1 MKVILPSGAIAESKN
16 PVVVDQWK
24 KAGYRE
30 VLPPAKPKPE
40 PKTEPK
46 PELKQETEPKPRR
59 RTRKK

>member
-1 MKVILPSGAIAESKN
+1 MKVILPSGAMAESKN

-40 PKTEPK
+40 PK
-46 PELKQETEPKPRR
+46 PEAEPKPRR
-59 RTRKK
+59 RPRKK